1 MAPPPFLFLF
11 AAEQGQGCVKA
22 CTALGGDMPV
32 PRALGAMLQHQ
43 LGATGSLKDRMPLSG
58 WEGFQQRAG

>member
-1 MAPPPFLFLF
+1 
-11 AAEQGQGCVKA
+11 
-22 CTALGGDMPV
+22 MPV

-58 WEGFQQRAG
+58 WEGFQQQAG